1 MMNLW
6 LMLNNWSTSDI
17 ILWMVMMVLLISV
30 KSLGLLVLLRVGR
43 VTQLRLLKILLKPW
57 LIDDRSIIL
66 VLTWLEL
73 ALRIIL

>member
-1 MMNLW
+1 MNLW